1 LAGENNGGGA
11 VISCLF
17 KNREDLIMASKYI
30 SCSQAKMITISFGM
44 FFVFLSFPNSSQ
56 GTGQTDANTEKIR
69 EERLNSVRHLS
80 KLGNAIDIYADSH
93 EGNYPKKL
101 EELES
106 YSGIDFDWL
115 IKNVCYI
122 GANMTREAPLDKP
135 IAYDK
140 TMPSKG
146 GMTVV
151 LYNDKHLECVK
162 LDKFLAL
169 ETSQAYEEP
178 NGGKQKKN
186 TGPIVLKVV
195 GPDGKAL
202 AGAKVYQ
209 NYYTSDGRQNG
220 KEYICDGNGLV
231 DLAEK
236 EIFKY
241 EWQKG
246 EHYIGTVLYGLY
258 NDKLAGFAVV
268 KGNDL
273 GKEVELK
280 LTPVCRV
287 HGRIKSADLNN
298 LGQKVEWTNVY
309 VTYFYNGCIYN
320 QSLSCSSRQGM
331 FEFLLPNNEYQ
342 LYAYGTRLYEKEKD
356 IKVRFWQKEKKID
369 FDLPAD
375 RLAYLIGKQ
384 APELQ
389 QIKGWINSK
398 PIKLA
403 DLRGKVVLLDF
414 WGTWCGPCVQVIP
427 ELIDLHE
434 KYQDKGLV
442 IIGIHTDSMNSVED
456 LEKEIN
462 KLSKERW
469 DDRKIPFAIALDGG
483 GKCKIERTKLTSNGA
498 TTAAYGIQGWP
509 TIVLIDKQNKVVDQ
523 YDPGANTELL
533 ENLLAAEANNTP
545 HRLIGIGG
553 R

>member
-1 LAGENNGGGA
+1 MTAKTHSITAIAIWLLFAGFTLRPGA
-11 VISCLF
+11 IKAADQPEEIKF
-17 KNREDLIMASKYI
+17 
-30 SCSQAKMITISFGM
+30 Q
-44 FFVFLSFPNSSQ
+44 
-56 GTGQTDANTEKIR
+56 
-69 EERLNSVRHLS
+69 ERLNSMQQLS
-80 KLGNAIDIYADSH
+80 KLGSAITIYADTH
-93 EGNYPKKL
+93 GGKYPKKL
-101 EELES
+101 DELES
-106 YSGIDFDWL
+106 YSGLDTEWL
-115 IKNVCYI
+115 IKNVSYV
-122 GANMTREAPLDKP
+122 GANMTKDTPLNKP
-135 IAYDK
+135 IAFDK
-140 TMPSKG
+140 TMRSKG
-146 GMTVV
+146 GGTVV
-151 LYNDKHLECVK
+151 LYNDKHVEFVK
-162 LDKFLAL
+162 PDMFVKM
-169 ETSQAYEEP
+169 EIPQAPQEPKDEEQE
-178 NGGKQKKN
+178 KS

-202 AGAKVYQ
+202 TGAKVYQ

-246 EHYIGTVLYGLY
+246 EHYIGIVLYGLY

-287 HGRIKSADLNN
+287 HGRIKSTDLNN

-434 KYQDKGLV
+434 KYHDKGLV

-545 HRLIGIGG
+545 
-553 R
+553 